1 MSKKA
6 LKHLSNDPLLK
17 KAIDSID
24 LVISKSN
31 GEVYG
36 SLIRSI
42 ISQQLSVKAAS
53 TIYRRFLDLFEN
65 NYPHPEGVIQME
77 PETMRGVG
85 LSRQKSGYIKNVASF
100 FTEEKIIK
108 KDWSTQS
115 DHDVIKTLT
124 QIKGVGNWTVE
135 MILMFTLDRPD
146 VFPVDDLGIQQ
157 AMIALYDIEA
167 EKKELKNRLIEISE
181 QWRPYRTL
189 ACRYLWEWKD
199 Q

>member
-6 LKHLSNDPLLK
+6 LKQLSNDPLLK

-31 GEVYG
+31 GDVYG

-53 TIYRRFLDLFEN
+53 TIYGRFLDLFEN

-85 LSRQKSGYIKNVASF
+85 LSRQKSSYIKNVASF